1 MYLDFGPNSFSK
13 ALYETDRD
21 KILSEFVKRRRNREV
36 MTGLAL
42 NSCSP
47 IEVTEFVANRP
58 ALVLQYGNFKAKV
71 VDGFKRKK
79 KHALSVGEFL
89 TKQDPELL
97 SSFEQATIYDYLYLT
112 GQRERCIK
120 EEP

>member
-1 MYLDFGPNSFSK
+1 MYLDFGPTSFSR
-13 ALYETDRD
+13 ALNETDRT
-21 KILSEFVKRRRNREV
+21 KILSEFVRRRSNRDV

-58 ALVLQYGNFKAKV
+58 ALVLQYGDFKTKV
-71 VDGFKRKK
+71 VDGYKRKK

-89 TKQDPELL
+89 TKKDPELL
-97 SSFEQATIYDYLYLT
+97 TSYEQATIYDYLYLT
-112 GQRERCIK
+112 GQRGRCIK